1 MRDQAGEVWRA
12 MIRILLVD
20 DNERFRKNFVLL
32 LEQQP
37 DTEVVAQAGS
47 LAQARKML
55 WGVDVALIDRVLPD
69 GDGLELIGELRE
81 ASPGAKVLAMSLTM
95 EEMHKREA
103 REAGADG
110 ILDKIAPPEQ
120 IAVQIRAVREGTS
133 RRSNGY
139 LDTWEGK
146 GAWQRYL
153 ATEREALLLRANGLL
168 AHSLC
173 GVLPGESREDLER
186 IAAEDE
192 RLAREGLV
200 KLLGEDGEISH
211 KHLDDLTPD
220 DVPARRR
227 AEVALAGVLREHI
240 RGYLG
245 GGRPARQGTDSPSQ
259 GPSGSGGLP
268 SSRLLGV
275 RTRKRVLGVNGGN
288 AAIHPCSKSV
298 LCMATCGG
306 C

>member
-1 MRDQAGEVWRA
+1 MGDQAGEVWRA

-120 IAVQIRAVREGTS
+120 IAAQIRAV
-133 RRSNGY
+133 
-139 LDTWEGK
+139 
-146 GAWQRYL
+146 
-153 ATEREALLLRANGLL
+153 
-168 AHSLC
+168 
-173 GVLPGESREDLER
+173 
-186 IAAEDE
+186 
-192 RLAREGLV
+192 
-200 KLLGEDGEISH
+200 
-211 KHLDDLTPD
+211 
-220 DVPARRR
+220 
-227 AEVALAGVLREHI
+227 
-240 RGYLG
+240 
-245 GGRPARQGTDSPSQ
+245 
-259 GPSGSGGLP
+259 
-268 SSRLLGV
+268 
-275 RTRKRVLGVNGGN
+275 
-288 AAIHPCSKSV
+288 
-298 LCMATCGG
+298 
-306 C
+306 